1 MTNDQLATEIRYLRQ
16 QLDRGV
22 SVNVFWKTVFAI
34 IVAQLLMMVLGLV
47 MFLFIAT
54 LGLAGVAAGAN
65 QAAQQ
70 RASRQAA
77 MPQPA
82 PVPSPQPT
90 ASRGIDEQRAAW
102 EAQHRAFEAELQRLS
117 DPG

>member
-1 MTNDQLATEIRYLRQ
+1 MTNEQLAAEIQYLRQ

-22 SVNVFWKTVFAI
+22 SVRVFWKTVFAI
-34 IVAQLLMMVLGLV
+34 IVAQLLMMVVGLI
-47 MFLFIAT
+47 LFMLIAA

-70 RASRQAA
+70 RSSQPTAIWQPA
-77 MPQPA
+77 PA
-82 PVPSPQPT
+82 PVPQPT
-90 ASRGIDEQRAAW
+90 EGREIDEHRAAW
-102 EAQHRAFEAELQRLS
+102 EAQHRAFEAELERLS